1 MSIFLGYLVCGV
13 VASILTLWGFK
24 KFSTDELSG
33 EDAGWVI
40 VLTMCFW
47 FATVPLITC
56 MIIGEYAA
64 KWVNK

>member
-13 VASILTLWGFK
+13 FASILTLWGFK
-24 KFSTDELSG
+24 KFSKEEFTG
-33 EDAGWVI
+33 EDVGWII

-47 FATVPLITC
+47 FATVPLLIC